1 MARVDRLLAE
11 FERQLPELYATLQA
25 IAALEAADLPP
36 AELSAGFAE
45 AWDSV
50 SSISFDHGIME
61 GAERVAVVPLDAG
74 WNDVGSWDALEEV
87 LPRHELDNL
96 VIRGNVISIDS
107 RNNIVSS
114 DGPLVALIGVDD
126 LVVVDTGDALLI
138 GRKDAMQRVRE
149 VVDKLAG
156 EENTDLL

>member
-1 MARVDRLLAE
+1 MTSAVGTPWKRCCR
-11 FERQLPELYATLQA
+11 
-25 IAALEAADLPP
+25 AD
-36 AELSAGFAE
+36 
-45 AWDSV
+45 
-50 SSISFDHGIME
+50 
-61 GAERVAVVPLDAG
+61 
-74 WNDVGSWDALEEV
+74 
-87 LPRHELDNL
+87 ELDNL